1 MCGNLF
7 QDLVVGVGTDAP
19 QRAGDPEAD
28 RGRAG
33 EPGVRIVDGELRYS
47 ERWLDAEA
55 VTAEDIDRGA

>member
-19 QRAGDPEAD
+19 QRVGAPKADP
-28 RGRAG
+28 GRAG

-47 ERWLDAEA
+47 ERWLDAEH
-55 VTAEDIDRGA
+55 VTPEDVDRGA